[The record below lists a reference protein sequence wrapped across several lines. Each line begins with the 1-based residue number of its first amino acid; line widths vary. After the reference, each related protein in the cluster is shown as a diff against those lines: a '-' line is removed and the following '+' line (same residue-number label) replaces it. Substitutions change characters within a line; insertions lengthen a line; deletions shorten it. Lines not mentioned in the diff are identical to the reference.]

1 MKEFVTLTEV
11 VNLSQRSF
19 EEGGTYQE
27 IDGAAHAVVAAVVA
41 HHRPVIEETNK
52 ESLHQGDK
60 VLHLGPQRGLL
71 SSAVQQAGRQAA
83 MSYSSSAKS
92 SVKNEGPARGWQEI
106 HRRE

>member
-1 MKEFVTLTEV
+1 MKEFLTLTEV

-19 EEGGTYQE
+19 KEGVTYQE

-41 HHRPVIEETNK
+41 HHCPVIEETNK

-60 VLHLGPQRGLL
+60 VLHLRPQRGLL
-71 SSAVQQAGRQAA
+71 SSAVQQAGRQAS

-92 SVKNEGPARGWQEI
+92 LVNVQQSD
-106 HRRE
+106 